1 MDKRMEA
8 AAIITAALLRDYQK
22 PKIETIVELLTQS
35 LDAINEAISIENMR
49 TAKKHAALKMNT
61 VVVRR

>member
-22 PKIETIVELLTQS
+22 PKTETIVELLTQS

-61 VVVRR
+61 VVSRR